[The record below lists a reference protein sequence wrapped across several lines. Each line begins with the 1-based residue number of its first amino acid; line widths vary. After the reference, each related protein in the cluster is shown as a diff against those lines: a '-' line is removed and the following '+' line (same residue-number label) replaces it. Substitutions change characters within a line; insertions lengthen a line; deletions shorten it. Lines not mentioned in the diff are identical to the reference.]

1 MDFARDQF
9 DTTKL
14 RFGKTGG
21 IVALHAYQSFQAGE
35 VTPDEA
41 HAIGVELARRL
52 WGDRFQCVV
61 ATHLNTGHVH
71 NHIVINSVSFRDGKK
86 FHMCTQAYRDL
97 REASDQLCRE
107 HGLSIVENPKGKA
120 VSQYLYKMEKAG
132 MPTRY
137 NVARQAI
144 DEAIALSVNM
154 DEFKYEMKKRG
165 YLYQFKDM
173 LVKYLGL

>member
-1 MDFARDQF
+1 
-9 DTTKL
+9 
-14 RFGKTGG
+14 
-21 IVALHAYQSFQAGE
+21 
-35 VTPDEA
+35 
-41 HAIGVELARRL
+41 
-52 WGDRFQCVV
+52 
-61 ATHLNTGHVH
+61 
-71 NHIVINSVSFRDGKK
+71 
-86 FHMCTQAYRDL
+86 MCTQAYRDL